1 MVTKME
7 DLALHLYEII
17 KDYRIDDGFQM
28 TPDRVLTWAN
38 QFKPSDRRFVL
49 EELTGILEKKYL
61 SKKSIVRLLNES
73 IKYFVKKYNYNSP
86 LSFLEHTVFLDLQEK
101 GKSQKE
107 LLSLL
112 DEILKAEYDIDLSF
126 CGSKSVENYIYLDD
140 ILCTGNTVYF
150 DLHNWLDHEEKGIN
164 QLEKLIKSKFNVIL
178 MYIFMH
184 DLNLR
189 KLEWRFKYSHPKF
202 EFQAIRGML
211 IENDYEK
218 VDSKLDFVFPV
229 CESQPPI
236 VLEYFNRLETSKYG
250 VFRQNGKPSKEKF
263 FSSPQNRIRFEN
275 ILLIKGLEIL
285 NSVTVQKENIRP
297 LGYTLPS
304 HKNFGFGTLCFTW
317 RNVPI
322 IRHWYSG
329 IHHLTGCHYLT
340 RNR

>member
-1 MVTKME
+1 M
-7 DLALHLYEII
+7 
-17 KDYRIDDGFQM
+17 
-28 TPDRVLTWAN
+28 
-38 QFKPSDRRFVL
+38 
-49 EELTGILEKKYL
+49 
-61 SKKSIVRLLNES
+61 
-73 IKYFVKKYNYNSP
+73 
-86 LSFLEHTVFLDLQEK
+86 
-101 GKSQKE
+101 
-107 LLSLL
+107 L

-317 RNVPI
+317 RNVPNNTPLVF
-322 IRHWYSG
+322 WYSSPNWMPLFDKKQVTYEFDE
-329 IHHLTGCHYLT
+329 IF
-340 RNR
+340 